1 MTSDDQAVGNSVAHF
16 LISDW
21 CERVQPIV
29 GGAIP
34 GLVALGSIRKQSEQA
49 MRRKSVSSTPSMTSA
64 SAPVSRFLP
73 CLSSCPDFLWWW
85 TVMWKCKPNKPFPL
99 QLAFGHGL
107 CSNSNPETNRLSR
120 KCLSHKTELSL
131 SLYMVPSIMLG
142 CTKPLPHTPD
152 AQQLLVLSF

>member
-34 GLVALGSIRKQSEQA
+34 VLVALGSIRKQSEQA

-73 CLSSCPDFLWWW
+73 CLSSCPDFLW
-85 TVMWKCKPNKPFPL
+85 
-99 QLAFGHGL
+99 
-107 CSNSNPETNRLSR
+107 
-120 KCLSHKTELSL
+120 
-131 SLYMVPSIMLG
+131 
-142 CTKPLPHTPD
+142 
-152 AQQLLVLSF
+152 